1 MDGCQMSDPT
11 GTSFRGFRPPP
22 PRPRRP
28 ERSRPPQRGGV
39 EYETIFVRKGRGT
52 TLSILFLLLL
62 VLVAAWVTMRAV
74 QWGREQLD
82 PPGDQGAAI
91 NLTLP
96 PGVSTSGISEILEQY
111 GVIPDA
117 RAYEWYV
124 RLKGAPLFQ
133 AGDYTFHTNSAVWE
147 ALEVLKDGPRYVEQ
161 AVRIRVTIPEGLTVR
176 QIINEIDEIEDMPFS
191 GADFEDEMR
200 VQHVV
205 SNYAPSPTA
214 MPSGAIE
221 PYEGLLF
228 PDTYY
233 LGPDSTPEDLL
244 TQMVTRFD
252 QILTKLGYAAA
263 PQTVGLTPYE
273 TVVLASLI
281 EREARI
287 GSERAKISRV
297 IHNRLA
303 ADWHLGIDASI
314 IYVTGDNQLTS
325 TDLQTE
331 SPFNT
336 RLSKG
341 LPPTPIAAPGEASL
355 EAAMGPISGQWMYYV
370 LADSEGR
377 HNFSI
382 TTEEFER
389 DKAKCQE
396 RGLC

>member
-1 MDGCQMSDPT
+1 MSDPT

-22 PRPRRP
+22 PRQRRP
-28 ERSRPPQRGGV
+28 ELPRPPQREGV
-39 EYETIFVRKGRGT
+39 EYETVFVRKGRGT
-52 TLSILFLLLL
+52 SLSILFLLLL
-62 VLVAAWVTMRAV
+62 VLVGAWVTMRAV

-176 QIINEIDEIEDMPFS
+176 QIINEIDEIEDMPFT

-303 ADWHLGIDASI
+303 ADWYLGIDASI

-325 TDLQTE
+325 TDLKTE

-355 EAAMGPISGQWMYYV
+355 EAAMAPVSGQWMYYV

-377 HNFSI
+377 HNFSV

>member
-1 MDGCQMSDPT
+1 MNDSA
-11 GTSFRGFRPPP
+11 GTTFRGFRPPP
-22 PRPRRP
+22 PRQRRP
-28 ERSRPPQRGGV
+28 VRSRPPQREGV
-39 EYETIFVRKGRGT
+39 DYETVFVRKGRGT
-52 TLSILFLLLL
+52 TLSVLFLLLL
-62 VLVAAWVTMRAV
+62 LLVAIWATMQAV

-82 PPGDQGAAI
+82 PPGEQGAAI

-96 PGVSTSGISEILEQY
+96 PGITTKGISDLLEDY
-111 GVIPDA
+111 GVVADA

-147 ALEVLKDGPRYVEQ
+147 VLEVLKDGPRYVEQ
-161 AVRIRVTIPEGLTVR
+161 TLRIRVTIPEGLTVR
-176 QIINEIDEIEDMPFS
+176 QIINEIDTIEDMPFS
-191 GADFEDEMR
+191 GAEFEAEMR
-200 VQHVV
+200 MQHVV
-205 SNYAPSPTA
+205 SNYAPSPSA

-233 LGPDSTPEDLL
+233 LGPDSTPEELL

-252 QILTKLGYAAA
+252 QILTKLGYAAS

-303 ADWHLGIDASI
+303 ADWYLGIDASI
-314 IYVTGDNQLTS
+314 VYITGDNELTLS
-325 TDLQTE
+325 DLQME
-331 SPFNT
+331 SPFNS

-355 EAAMGPISGQWMYYV
+355 EAAMGPVPGQWMYYV
-370 LADSEGR
+370 LADAEGR
-377 HNFSI
+377 HNFSVSS
-382 TTEEFER
+382 EEFER

>member
-1 MDGCQMSDPT
+1 MNDSA

-22 PRPRRP
+22 PRQRRP
-28 ERSRPPQRGGV
+28 VRSRPPQREGV
-39 EYETIFVRKGRGT
+39 DYETVFVRKGRGT
-52 TLSILFLLLL
+52 TLSVLFLLLL
-62 VLVAAWVTMRAV
+62 LLVAIWATMQAV

-82 PPGDQGAAI
+82 PPGEQGAAI

-96 PGVSTSGISEILEQY
+96 PGITTKGISDLLEDY
-111 GVIPDA
+111 GVVPDA

-147 ALEVLKDGPRYVEQ
+147 VLEVLKDGPRYVEQ
-161 AVRIRVTIPEGLTVR
+161 TLRIRVTIPEGLTVR
-176 QIINEIDEIEDMPFS
+176 QIINEIDTIEDMPFS
-191 GADFEDEMR
+191 GAEFEAEMR
-200 VQHVV
+200 MQHVV
-205 SNYAPSPTA
+205 SNYAPSPSA

-233 LGPDSTPEDLL
+233 LGPDSTPEELL

-252 QILTKLGYAAA
+252 QILTKLGYAAS
-263 PQTVGLTPYE
+263 PKTVGLTPYE

-303 ADWHLGIDASI
+303 ADWYLGIDASI
-314 IYVTGDNQLTS
+314 VYITGDNELTLS
-325 TDLQTE
+325 DLQME
-331 SPFNT
+331 SPFNS

-355 EAAMGPISGQWMYYV
+355 EAAMGPVPGQWMYYV
-370 LADSEGR
+370 LADAEGR
-377 HNFSI
+377 HNFSVSS
-382 TTEEFER
+382 EEFER

>member
-1 MDGCQMSDPT
+1 MTPPT
-11 GTSFRGFRPPP
+11 NSRFRGFKPPP
-22 PRPRRP
+22 PRQRRP
-28 ERSRPPQRGGV
+28 ERFKPRQKEGV
-39 EYETIFVRKGRGT
+39 DYETIFVRKGKGT
-52 TLSILFLLLL
+52 TLSFLFLLGLL
-62 VLVAAWVTMRAV
+62 LIAAFVTLRAV

-82 PPGDQGAAI
+82 PPGEQGAAI
-91 NLTLP
+91 NVTLP
-96 PGVSTSGISEILEQY
+96 PGVSTGGISEILEQY
-111 GVIPDA
+111 EVIPDA

-133 AGDYTFHTNSAVWE
+133 AGDYTFHTNSAVWD
-147 ALEVLKDGPRYVEQ
+147 ALEILRNGPRYIEEN
-161 AVRIRVTIPEGLTVR
+161 VRIRVTIPEGLTVR
-176 QIINEIDEIEDMPFS
+176 QIVSIIDEADEVPFS
-191 GADFEDEMR
+191 GAEFEDEMR
-200 VQHVV
+200 MQHVV
-205 SNYAPSPTA
+205 SNYAPSPSA
-214 MPSGAIE
+214 MPTGALE

-252 QILTKLGYAAA
+252 QVLTRLGYAVA

-273 TVVLASLI
+273 AVVLASLI
-281 EREARI
+281 EREARV

-303 ADWHLGIDASI
+303 ADWYLGIDASI
-314 IYVTGDNQLTS
+314 VYFTGDNELTV

-341 LPPTPIAAPGEASL
+341 LPPTPIAAPGKAAL
-355 EAAMGPISGQWMYYV
+355 EAAMAPVSGQWMFYV

-377 HNFSI
+377 HNFSVSSD
-382 TTEEFER
+382 EFER

>member
-1 MDGCQMSDPT
+1 MNDSA

-22 PRPRRP
+22 PRQRRP
-28 ERSRPPQRGGV
+28 VRSRPPQREGV
-39 EYETIFVRKGRGT
+39 DYETVFVRKGRGT
-52 TLSILFLLLL
+52 TLSVLFLLLL
-62 VLVAAWVTMRAV
+62 LLVAIWATMQAV

-82 PPGDQGAAI
+82 PPGEQGAAI

-96 PGVSTSGISEILEQY
+96 PGITTKGISDLLEDY
-111 GVIPDA
+111 GVVPDA

-147 ALEVLKDGPRYVEQ
+147 VLEVLKDGPRYVEQ
-161 AVRIRVTIPEGLTVR
+161 TLRIRVTIPEGLTVR
-176 QIINEIDEIEDMPFS
+176 QIINEIDTIEDMPFS
-191 GADFEDEMR
+191 GAEFEAEMR
-200 VQHVV
+200 MQHVV
-205 SNYAPSPTA
+205 SNYAPSPSA

-233 LGPDSTPEDLL
+233 LGPDSTPEELL

-303 ADWHLGIDASI
+303 ADWYLGIDASI
-314 IYVTGDNQLTS
+314 VYITGDNELTLS
-325 TDLQTE
+325 DLQME
-331 SPFNT
+331 SPFNS

-355 EAAMGPISGQWMYYV
+355 EAAMGPVPGQWMYYV
-370 LADSEGR
+370 LADAEGR
-377 HNFSI
+377 HNFSVSS
-382 TTEEFER
+382 EEFER

>member
-1 MDGCQMSDPT
+1 MNDSA

-22 PRPRRP
+22 PRQRRP
-28 ERSRPPQRGGV
+28 VRSRPPQREGV
-39 EYETIFVRKGRGT
+39 DYETVFVRKGRGT
-52 TLSILFLLLL
+52 TLSVLFLLLL
-62 VLVAAWVTMRAV
+62 LLVAIWATMQAV

-82 PPGDQGAAI
+82 PPGEQGAAI

-96 PGVSTSGISEILEQY
+96 PGITTKGISDLLEDY
-111 GVIPDA
+111 EVVPDA

-133 AGDYTFHTNSAVWE
+133 AGDYTFHTNSAGWE
-147 ALEVLKDGPRYVEQ
+147 VQEVLKDGPRYGEQ
-161 AVRIRVTIPEGLTVR
+161 TLRIRVTIPEGLTVR
-176 QIINEIDEIEDMPFS
+176 QIINEIDTIEDMPFS
-191 GADFEDEMR
+191 GAEFEAEMR
-200 VQHVV
+200 MQHVV
-205 SNYAPSPTA
+205 SNYAPSPSA

-233 LGPDSTPEDLL
+233 LGPDSTPEELL

-252 QILTKLGYAAA
+252 QILTKLGYAAS

-303 ADWHLGIDASI
+303 ADWYLGIDASI
-314 IYVTGDNQLTS
+314 VYITGDNELTLS
-325 TDLQTE
+325 DLQME
-331 SPFNT
+331 SPFNS

-355 EAAMGPISGQWMYYV
+355 EAAMGPVPGQWMYYV
-370 LADSEGR
+370 LADAEGR
-377 HNFSI
+377 HNFSVSS
-382 TTEEFER
+382 EEFER

>member
-1 MDGCQMSDPT
+1 MNDSA

-22 PRPRRP
+22 PRQRRP
-28 ERSRPPQRGGV
+28 VRSRPPQREGV
-39 EYETIFVRKGRGT
+39 DYETVFVRKGRGT
-52 TLSILFLLLL
+52 TLSVLFLLLL
-62 VLVAAWVTMRAV
+62 LLVAIWATMQAI

-82 PPGDQGAAI
+82 PPGEQGAAI

-96 PGVSTSGISEILEQY
+96 PGITTKGISDLLEDY
-111 GVIPDA
+111 AVVPDA

-147 ALEVLKDGPRYVEQ
+147 VLEVLKDGPRYVEQ
-161 AVRIRVTIPEGLTVR
+161 TLRIRVTIPEGLTVR
-176 QIINEIDEIEDMPFS
+176 QIINEIDTIEDMPFS
-191 GADFEDEMR
+191 GAEFEAEMR
-200 VQHVV
+200 MQHVV
-205 SNYAPSPTA
+205 SNYAPSPSA

-233 LGPDSTPEDLL
+233 LGPDSTPEELL

-252 QILTKLGYAAA
+252 QILTKLGYAAS

-303 ADWHLGIDASI
+303 ADWYLGIDASI
-314 IYVTGDNQLTS
+314 VYITGDNELTLS
-325 TDLQTE
+325 DLQME
-331 SPFNT
+331 SPFNS

-355 EAAMGPISGQWMYYV
+355 EAAMGPVPGQWMYYV
-370 LADSEGR
+370 LADAEGR
-377 HNFSI
+377 HNFSVSS
-382 TTEEFER
+382 EEFER

>member
-1 MDGCQMSDPT
+1 MNDSA

-22 PRPRRP
+22 PRQRRP
-28 ERSRPPQRGGV
+28 ARSRPPQREGV
-39 EYETIFVRKGRGT
+39 DYETVFVRKGRGT
-52 TLSILFLLLL
+52 TLSVLFLLLL
-62 VLVAAWVTMRAV
+62 LLVAIWATMQAI

-82 PPGDQGAAI
+82 PPGEQGAAI

-96 PGVSTSGISEILEQY
+96 PGITTKGISDLLEDY
-111 GVIPDA
+111 GVVPDA

-147 ALEVLKDGPRYVEQ
+147 VLEVLKDGPRYVEQ
-161 AVRIRVTIPEGLTVR
+161 TLRIRVTIPEGLTVR
-176 QIINEIDEIEDMPFS
+176 QIINEIDTIEDMPFS
-191 GADFEDEMR
+191 GAEFEAEMR
-200 VQHVV
+200 MQHVV
-205 SNYAPSPTA
+205 SNYAPSPSA

-233 LGPDSTPEDLL
+233 LGPDSTPEELL

-252 QILTKLGYAAA
+252 QILTKLGYAAS

-303 ADWHLGIDASI
+303 ADWYLGIDASI
-314 IYVTGDNQLTS
+314 VYITGDNELTLS
-325 TDLQTE
+325 DLQME
-331 SPFNT
+331 SPFNS

-355 EAAMGPISGQWMYYV
+355 EAAMGPVPGQWMYYV
-370 LADSEGR
+370 LADAEGR
-377 HNFSI
+377 HNFSVSS
-382 TTEEFER
+382 EEFEP

>member
-1 MDGCQMSDPT
+1 MNDSA

-22 PRPRRP
+22 PRQRRP
-28 ERSRPPQRGGV
+28 VRSRPPQREGV
-39 EYETIFVRKGRGT
+39 DYETVFVRKGRGT
-52 TLSILFLLLL
+52 TLSVLFLLLL
-62 VLVAAWVTMRAV
+62 LLVAIWATMQAV

-82 PPGDQGAAI
+82 PPGEQGAAI

-96 PGVSTSGISEILEQY
+96 PGITTKGISDLLEDY
-111 GVIPDA
+111 EVVPDA

-147 ALEVLKDGPRYVEQ
+147 VLEVLKDGPRYVEQ
-161 AVRIRVTIPEGLTVR
+161 TLRIRVTIPEGLTVR
-176 QIINEIDEIEDMPFS
+176 QIINEIDTIEDMPFS
-191 GADFEDEMR
+191 GAEFEAEMR
-200 VQHVV
+200 MQHVV
-205 SNYAPSPTA
+205 SNYAPSPSA

-233 LGPDSTPEDLL
+233 LGPDSTPEELL

-252 QILTKLGYAAA
+252 QILTKLGYAAS

-303 ADWHLGIDASI
+303 ADWYLGIDASI
-314 IYVTGDNQLTS
+314 VYITGDNELTLS
-325 TDLQTE
+325 DLQME
-331 SPFNT
+331 SPFNS

-355 EAAMGPISGQWMYYV
+355 EAAMGPVPGQWMYYV
-370 LADSEGR
+370 LADAEGR
-377 HNFSI
+377 HNFSVSS
-382 TTEEFER
+382 EEFER

>member
-1 MDGCQMSDPT
+1 M
-11 GTSFRGFRPPP
+11 TSPPKSPFRGFRPPP
-22 PRPRRP
+22 PRQPRP
-28 ERSRPPQRGGV
+28 ERVKPRHKEGV
-39 EYETIFVRKGRGT
+39 DYETIFIRKGKGT
-52 TLSILFLLLL
+52 TLSVLFLLGLL
-62 VLVAAWVTMRAV
+62 VIAGWVTLRTV

-82 PPGDQGAAI
+82 PPGEQGAAI

-96 PGVSTSGISEILEQY
+96 PGVSTGGISEILEEY

-133 AGDYTFHTNSAVWE
+133 AGDYTFHTNSAVWD
-147 ALEVLKDGPRYVEQ
+147 ALEVLKNGPRYIEQ
-161 AVRIRVTIPEGLTVR
+161 NVRIRVTIPEGLTVR
-176 QIINEIDEIEDMPFS
+176 QIVRVIDEVEEAPFS
-191 GADFEDEMR
+191 GAEFEDEMR
-200 VQHVV
+200 MQHVV
-205 SNYAPSPTA
+205 SNYAPSPAA
-214 MPSGAIE
+214 MPAGAIE

-252 QILTKLGYAAA
+252 QVLTRLGYAAA
-263 PQTVGLTPYE
+263 PQTVGLSPYE

-281 EREARI
+281 EREARV

-303 ADWHLGIDASI
+303 ADWYLGIDASI
-314 IYVTGDNQLTS
+314 VYFTGDNELTVS
-325 TDLQTE
+325 DLQTE

-341 LPPTPIAAPGEASL
+341 LPPTPIAAPGKAAL
-355 EAAMGPISGQWMYYV
+355 EAAMAPVSGQWMFYV

-377 HNFSI
+377 HNFSVSS
-382 TTEEFER
+382 EEFER
-389 DKAKCQE
+389 DKVKCQE

>member
-1 MDGCQMSDPT
+1 MDGREMTSPT
-11 GTSFRGFRPPP
+11 NPPFRGFRPPP
-22 PRPRRP
+22 PRQPRP
-28 ERSRPPQRGGV
+28 ERSKPQQKEGV
-39 EYETIFVRKGRGT
+39 DYETIFVRKGKGT
-52 TLSILFLLLL
+52 TLSVLFLLGLL
-62 VLVAAWVTMRAV
+62 LIAAWITLQAV

-82 PPGDQGAAI
+82 PPGEQGAAI

-96 PGVSTSGISEILEQY
+96 PGVSTGGISEILEQY

-147 ALEVLKDGPRYVEQ
+147 ALEVLKNGPRYIEQ
-161 AVRIRVTIPEGLTVR
+161 NVRIRITIPEGLTVR
-176 QIINEIDEIEDMPFS
+176 QIVSVIDEVEEVPFS
-191 GADFEDEMR
+191 GAEFEDEMR
-200 VQHVV
+200 MQHVV
-205 SNYAPSPTA
+205 SNYAPSPSA
-214 MPSGAIE
+214 MPAGSIE

-252 QILTKLGYAAA
+252 QVLTRLGYAAA

-281 EREARI
+281 EREARV

-303 ADWHLGIDASI
+303 ADWYLGIDASI
-314 IYVTGDNQLTS
+314 VYFTGDNELTVS
-325 TDLQTE
+325 DLQTE
-331 SPFNT
+331 SAFNT

-341 LPPTPIAAPGEASL
+341 LPPTPIAAPGKAAL
-355 EAAMGPISGQWMYYV
+355 EAAMAPVSGQWMFYV

-377 HNFSI
+377 HNFSVSSD
-382 TTEEFER
+382 EFER

>member
-1 MDGCQMSDPT
+1 MNDSA

-22 PRPRRP
+22 PRQRRP
-28 ERSRPPQRGGV
+28 VRSRPPQREGV
-39 EYETIFVRKGRGT
+39 DYETVFVRKGRGT
-52 TLSILFLLLL
+52 TLSVLFLLLL
-62 VLVAAWVTMRAV
+62 LLVAIWATMQAI

-82 PPGDQGAAI
+82 PPGEQGAAI

-96 PGVSTSGISEILEQY
+96 PGITTKGISDLLEDY
-111 GVIPDA
+111 GVVPDA

-147 ALEVLKDGPRYVEQ
+147 VLEVLKDGPRYVEQ
-161 AVRIRVTIPEGLTVR
+161 TLRIRVTIPEGLTVR
-176 QIINEIDEIEDMPFS
+176 QIINEIDTIEDMPFS
-191 GADFEDEMR
+191 GAEFEAEMR
-200 VQHVV
+200 MQHVV
-205 SNYAPSPTA
+205 SNYAPSPSA

-233 LGPDSTPEDLL
+233 LGPDSTPEELL

-252 QILTKLGYAAA
+252 QILTKLGYAAS

-303 ADWHLGIDASI
+303 ADWYLGIDASI
-314 IYVTGDNQLTS
+314 VYITGDNELTLS
-325 TDLQTE
+325 DLQME
-331 SPFNT
+331 SPFNS

-355 EAAMGPISGQWMYYV
+355 EAAMGPVPGQWMYYV
-370 LADSEGR
+370 LADAEGR
-377 HNFSI
+377 HNFSVSS
-382 TTEEFER
+382 EEFER

>member
-1 MDGCQMSDPT
+1 MSDPT

-22 PRPRRP
+22 PRQRRP
-28 ERSRPPQRGGV
+28 ERPRPPQREGV
-39 EYETIFVRKGRGT
+39 EYETVFVRKGRGT
-52 TLSILFLLLL
+52 SLSILFLLLL
-62 VLVAAWVTMRAV
+62 VLVGAWVTMRAV

-176 QIINEIDEIEDMPFS
+176 QIINEIDEIEDMPFT

-303 ADWHLGIDASI
+303 ADWYLGIDASI

-325 TDLQTE
+325 TDLKTE

-355 EAAMGPISGQWMYYV
+355 EAAMAPVSGQWMYYV

-377 HNFSI
+377 HNFSV
-382 TTEEFER
+382 TTEES
-389 DKAKCQE
+389 
-396 RGLC
+396 

>member
-1 MDGCQMSDPT
+1 MNDSA

-22 PRPRRP
+22 PRQRRP
-28 ERSRPPQRGGV
+28 GRSRPPQREGV
-39 EYETIFVRKGRGT
+39 DYETVFVRKGRGT
-52 TLSILFLLLL
+52 TLSVLFLLLL
-62 VLVAAWVTMRAV
+62 LLVAIWATMQAV

-96 PGVSTSGISEILEQY
+96 PGISTKGISDLLEEN
-111 GVIPDA
+111 GVVPDA

-147 ALEVLKDGPRYVEQ
+147 VLDVLENGPRYAQ
-161 AVRIRVTIPEGLTVR
+161 QTLRIRVTIPEGLTVR
-176 QIINEIDEIEDMPFS
+176 QIINEIDMIEDMPFS
-191 GADFEDEMR
+191 GADFEAEMR
-200 VQHVV
+200 MQHVV
-205 SNYAPSPTA
+205 SNYAPSPSA

-233 LGPDSTPEDLL
+233 LGPDSTPEELL

-252 QILTKLGYAAA
+252 QILTKLGYAAS

-303 ADWHLGIDASI
+303 ADWYLGIDASI
-314 IYVTGDNQLTS
+314 VYITGDNELTLS
-325 TDLQTE
+325 DLQME

-355 EAAMGPISGQWMYYV
+355 EAAMGPVSGQWMYYV
-370 LADSEGR
+370 LADAEGR
-377 HNFSI
+377 HNFSVSS
-382 TTEEFER
+382 EEFER

>member
-1 MDGCQMSDPT
+1 MNSPADS
-11 GTSFRGFRPPP
+11 SFRGFRPPP
-22 PRPRRP
+22 PRQRRT
-28 ERSRPPQRGGV
+28 ERAKPSQREGV
-39 EYETIFVRKGRGT
+39 DYETVFVRKGRGT
-52 TLSILFLLLL
+52 TLSILFLLGLL
-62 VLVAAWVTMRAV
+62 LIAAWVTLRAV

-82 PPGDQGAAI
+82 PPGEQGAAI

-96 PGVSTSGISEILEQY
+96 PGVSTSGISKILEQN

-133 AGDYTFHTNSAVWE
+133 AGDYTFHTNSAVWD
-147 ALEVLKDGPRYVEQ
+147 ALEILKTGPRYVEQ
-161 AVRIRVTIPEGLTVR
+161 NVRIRLTIPEGLTVR
-176 QIINEIDEIEDMPFS
+176 QIIGVIDQVEDAPFS
-191 GADFEDEMR
+191 GAEFEDEMR
-200 VQHVV
+200 MQHVV
-205 SNYAPSPTA
+205 SNYAPSPAA
-214 MPSGAIE
+214 MPVGAIE

-233 LGPDSTPEDLL
+233 LGPDSTPEELL
-244 TQMVTRFD
+244 TQMLNRFD
-252 QILTKLGYAAA
+252 QVLTGLGYAAA

-281 EREARI
+281 EREARV
-287 GSERAKISRV
+287 GNERAKISRV

-303 ADWHLGIDASI
+303 ADWYLGIDASI
-314 IYVTGDNQLTS
+314 IYVTGDNQLTAS
-325 TDLQTE
+325 DLQTE

-341 LPPTPIAAPGEASL
+341 LPPTPIAAPGKAAL
-355 EAAMGPISGQWMYYV
+355 EAAMAPVSGQWMFYV

-377 HNFSI
+377 HNFSVSSD
-382 TTEEFER
+382 EFER